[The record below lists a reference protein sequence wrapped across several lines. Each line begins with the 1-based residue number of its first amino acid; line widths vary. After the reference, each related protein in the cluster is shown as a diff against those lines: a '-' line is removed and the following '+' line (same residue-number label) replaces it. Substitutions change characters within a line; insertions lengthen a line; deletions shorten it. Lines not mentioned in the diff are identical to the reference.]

1 MNQFDEDEKQTR
13 RFYLHSGIL
22 FGIVLGALFILAI
35 QLLTGCAGALPPDSM
50 KKFAHMI
57 EGTKAAHQLVCN
69 PPASVPLQCRTPE
82 SDAVCEVAAVQIN
95 VGVDAYNTI
104 NDNFTEE

>member
-1 MNQFDEDEKQTR
+1 MNNNPHVVD
-13 RFYLHSGIL
+13 LL
-22 FGIVLGALFILAI
+22 LWLALCMLVIAVFWAV
-35 QLLTGCAGALPPDSM
+35 GCAGALPPDSM
-50 KKFAHMI
+50 TKFAHMI